1 MRLVQARLPCRPRS
15 PLLHLLEPCSLAEE
29 KGLICVDVAPGVEGR
44 RFAKGAYCLGKIV
57 YGKGWEELLT
67 LLDFHQRHTH
77 ESQADV
83 NHPTIDAYGS
93 GEAFEHVRSTSFRFM
108 ASACTVLPQTA
119 HVCIGNLAGAFQN
132 AMQVKGMA
140 EKLGVQINWLGR
152 RDHLDPM
159 LQDYQ
164 ASCLP

>member
-1 MRLVQARLPCRPRS
+1 MK
-15 PLLHLLEPCSLAEE
+15 SLM
-29 KGLICVDVAPGVEGR
+29 CVDHDADVNSR

-93 GEAFEHVRSTSFRFM
+93 GEAFEHVRCTSLGFI
-108 ASACTVLPQTA
+108 ALACTLLPQ
-119 HVCIGNLAGAFQN
+119 
-132 AMQVKGMA
+132 
-140 EKLGVQINWLGR
+140 
-152 RDHLDPM
+152 
-159 LQDYQ
+159 
-164 ASCLP
+164 